1 MDTECVV
8 ELGPTYKVLFPLI
21 QYKADQAVRK
31 LMQMPVTVVEMCLK
45 GPGSQK
51 LYVLESIPGVNVGK
65 LVTIAE
71 KCLSKSSPKAE
82 ISKEMLQD
90 LCNLATA
97 ESDRLLI
104 KYACCKGQTL
114 SKKQSIALYGFHD
127 FNHQEEKINN
137 AISELKE
144 MREAV
149 ELLGKVKDKAILQG
163 LGLSLSSDESSS
175 VDASSSGSET
185 DTECAWISD
194 NEHDTLQGCSS
205 QNSYPENCIDDHTQI
220 QQENSCLA
228 TINHFHMFQVQTLI
242 LILPWRRTDHLFL
255 QCQIWNIFC

>member
-1 MDTECVV
+1 MCKDCTALVKFAKLVDTECVV

-21 QYKADQAVRK
+21 NYKADQAVRK

-65 LVTIAE
+65 LVAIAE
-71 KCLSKSSPKAE
+71 KCLSKSLPKAG

-127 FNHQEEKINN
+127 FNH
-137 AISELKE
+137 
-144 MREAV
+144 
-149 ELLGKVKDKAILQG
+149 
-163 LGLSLSSDESSS
+163 
-175 VDASSSGSET
+175 
-185 DTECAWISD
+185 
-194 NEHDTLQGCSS
+194 
-205 QNSYPENCIDDHTQI
+205 
-220 QQENSCLA
+220 
-228 TINHFHMFQVQTLI
+228 
-242 LILPWRRTDHLFL
+242 
-255 QCQIWNIFC
+255 

>member
-1 MDTECVV
+1 M
-8 ELGPTYKVLFPLI
+8 FPLI
-21 QYKADQAVRK
+21 KYKADQAVRK

-51 LYVLESIPGVNVGK
+51 LCVLESIPGVNVGK
-65 LVTIAE
+65 LVTFAE
-71 KCLSKSSPKAE
+71 KCLSKSSPKAG

-114 SKKQSIALYGFHD
+114 SKKQSISLYGFHD

-149 ELLGKVKDKAILQG
+149 EVLGKVKDKAILQG
-163 LGLSLSSDESSS
+163 FGLSVSSDESSS
-175 VDASSSGSET
+175 VDACSSGSET

-194 NEHDTLQGCSS
+194 NEHDTLQSCSS
-205 QNSYPENCIDDHTQI
+205 QNSYPENCIDDHTLQRFSVTCALQRFFPI
-220 QQENSCLA
+220 RKLRFGGRQSNVSM
-228 TINHFHMFQVQTLI
+228 TIMACGVSRTTISMSIVRVLELLFHLY
-242 LILPWRRTDHLFL
+242 
-255 QCQIWNIFC
+255 